1 MPEDTSPP
9 LPTTPR
15 SAAPPPRWPVLIG
28 SAVAILAIAL
38 WAILAPVQA
47 GEVIGVMV
55 GWIATNFGWYFV
67 LTAAIVVV
75 FVLILAFSS
84 VGRTKL
90 GPDHSKPQFSMF
102 TWASMLF
109 AAGIGIDLMFFA
121 VSEPAAQYMNPPT
134 GEGETIAAA

>member
-1 MPEDTSPP
+1 MPEYTSP
-9 LPTTPR
+9 LPAASTR
-15 SAAPPPRWPVLIG
+15 SSAPPPRWPVLIG

-38 WAILAPVQA
+38 WAIFAPVQA

-67 LTAAIVVV
+67 LTAAVVVV

-90 GPDHSKPQFSMF
+90 GPDHAKPQFSMF
-102 TWASMLF
+102 T
-109 AAGIGIDLMFFA
+109 
-121 VSEPAAQYMNPPT
+121 
-134 GEGETIAAA
+134 